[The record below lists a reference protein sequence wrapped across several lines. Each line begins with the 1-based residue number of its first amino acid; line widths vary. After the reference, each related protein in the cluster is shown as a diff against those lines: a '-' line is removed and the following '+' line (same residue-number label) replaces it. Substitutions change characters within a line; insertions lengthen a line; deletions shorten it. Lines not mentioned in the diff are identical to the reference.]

1 MTWLVVSRPPPRI
14 ESVGVAD
21 LERAWSIGR
30 DFGDQGFSIVDRT
43 SFAVMERL
51 GISRVASLDA
61 HFPFYRYGPR
71 RERAFEVVR

>member
-43 SFAVMERL
+43 SFAVMQRL
-51 GISRVASLDA
+51 GVLRAASFADDFA
-61 HFPFYRYGPR
+61 IFRFGP
-71 RERAFEVVR
+71 